1 MPSNPNPDEALMST
15 LFINDQ
21 LEIPLSEL
29 SFSFD
34 RSPGPGG
41 QNVNK
46 VNTRAEVR
54 FNLATSDAL
63 NAEQR
68 QRLLQALAGRLTQ
81 NDLLIVRSNRHRTQL
96 RNKEDCL
103 EKFAA
108 LLAYHLRPPPAKR
121 KPTRPGRGAKARRRT
136 AKTQHSEKKGMRR
149 RPSLD

>member
-1 MPSNPNPDEALMST
+1 MST

-21 LEIPLSEL
+21 VEIPLSEL

-46 VNTRAEVR
+46 LNTRAEVR
-54 FNLATSDAL
+54 FNPTTSKAL
-63 NAEQR
+63 NDAQR
-68 QRLLQALAGRLTQ
+68 QRLVQNLASNLNQDGTLS
-81 NDLLIVRSNRHRTQL
+81 LRSSRHRTQL

-103 EKFAA
+103 EKLAA
-108 LLAYHLRPPPAKR
+108 LLAHHLRPPPPKR
-121 KPTRPGRGAKARRRT
+121 RPTRPGKGAKARRRT
-136 AKTQHSEKKGMRR
+136 AKTQHASKKSLRR